1 MNAELRLRLSVG
13 LLSAA
18 VIGYEIGLTRLFSF
32 LQHYH
37 YTFLVVSG
45 AVCGLGLGAA
55 LSAAIRQ
62 GTEGLGRHLGWWAAF
77 CASSMGLGALLL
89 ATFPRMPLLL
99 MVAVAG
105 VPFIAA
111 GAFLALVFRIRH
123 TESQRLYCWDLVG
136 AALGILWIVVAL
148 EWLGGVAALISAG
161 MLALAASVLLAER
174 LLARLTMLGLLVV
187 LVVALLLARDG
198 AIDLRA
204 LAEAADKP
212 MFRALG
218 SGRNGRNTSEVVD
231 TRWSAFARTDLVD
244 RSGDTGLNLYVDG
257 GAGSYMFRFPGDYRR
272 LFFLRREAAF
282 FPYYFGKRE
291 RALIIGPG
299 GGADVL
305 YALMTGWRD
314 IEAVE
319 INPEIVDL
327 VRERGDYNGHLYDL
341 QGVDVH
347 TGDGRNYLQ
356 RSDRRYDLIAL
367 PLVYAEAADLVGYAL
382 AENYLFTREAFAAYL
397 DHLDEGGRL
406 ALVVHNHALMLR
418 VVATLEALSLERG
431 GEPGR
436 ILDHLV
442 VVNGTRGDA
451 TSEEAYRPLLLVQ
464 KKPYTA
470 YQLGEL
476 RHVMAELELNAYFL
490 PGLRERSAFAPLR
503 TAGLAA
509 FVAATEFDL
518 SPVTDDRPF
527 FYDAIPGLDV
537 KLVWLLLGSGFL
549 GVLALLAPLAF
560 GAMRERRLGELPP
573 LLWAFFAA
581 GLGAGFMMVEIHLL
595 QRFGLFLGYPT
606 LTLAVAL
613 FALLIGT
620 GAGSLVGS
628 RLGLLARPSG
638 LGLFAVGVG
647 VIYGV
652 YGLLLTS
659 ALDWAFAWS
668 LSARVGLTL
677 VLVAPLGMLLGTCF
691 PACLRLGGLQHSGIV
706 PWLWTVNGFF
716 SVLGSVGSVALGM
729 EWGAEAAL
737 GVGAAIYMLAGA
749 VLFLRGRGAV
759 AVADVDSVVESGR
772 WTIALL
778 LLLALCWYV
787 AFSFIGA
794 QSSDSALSARYPRP
808 AIAEEVW
815 PESLGTF

>member
-1 MNAELRLRLSVG
+1 MSVEFRLRLSVG
-13 LLSAA
+13 MIAAA

-37 YTFLVVSG
+37 YTFLIVSG
-45 AVCGLGLGAA
+45 AICGLGLGAV
-55 LSAAIRQ
+55 LSAGIRLNAQ
-62 GTEGLGRHLGWWAAF
+62 GLRRHLGWWALFA
-77 CASSMGLGALLL
+77 ANTMGLAALLL
-89 ATFPRMPLLL
+89 AGFPRMPLVL
-99 MVAVAG
+99 MAGVAG
-105 VPFIAA
+105 VPFVAA
-111 GAFLALVFRIRH
+111 GAYLALVFRVRH
-123 TESQRLYCWDLVG
+123 AESQRLYCWDLVG

-148 EWLGGVAALISAG
+148 GWVGGVAALVSAG
-161 MLALAASVLLAER
+161 MLALAAGALLADH
-174 LLARLTMLGLLVV
+174 LGMWAATLALAVM
-187 LVVALLLARDG
+187 LVVALGVVQREAT
-198 AIDLRA
+198 DLTA

-218 SGRNGRNTSEVVD
+218 AEHNTGAVVA

-244 RSGDTGLNLYVDG
+244 RSGNTGLNFYVDG
-257 GAGSYMFRFPGDYRR
+257 GAGSYMFRFPGDYRQ

-282 FPYYFGKRE
+282 FPYYFGKRD

-305 YALMTGWRD
+305 YALMTDWRH

-319 INPEIVDL
+319 INPEIVEM

-347 TGDGRNYLQ
+347 IGDGRNYLE
-356 RSDRRYDLIAL
+356 RSQRRYDLIAL

-418 VVATLEALSLERG
+418 VVATLEALWQQRG

-436 ILDHLV
+436 VLDHLV

-451 TSEEAYRPLLLVQ
+451 NSEEAYRPLLLIQ

-470 YQLGEL
+470 YQLGQL
-476 RHVMAELELNAYFL
+476 RKVMAELELNAYFL
-490 PGLRERSAFAPLR
+490 PGLHERSAFAPLR
-503 TAGLAA
+503 ANGLAA
-509 FVAATEFDL
+509 FVAASEFDI

-527 FYDAIPGLDV
+527 FYDATPGLEP
-537 KLVWLLLGSGFL
+537 KLRRLLLGSGL
-549 GVLALLAPLAF
+549 LCMLALTAPLAAR
-560 GAMRERRLGELPP
+560 GMRQRRAGEPPP

-620 GAGSLVGS
+620 GAGSLLGR

-638 LGLFAVGVG
+638 LGLVAVIVG
-647 VIYGV
+647 CVCGL
-652 YGLLLTS
+652 YGLLLATVLDA
-659 ALDWAFAWS
+659 ALAWS
-668 LSARVGLTL
+668 LVARVGLTL
-677 VLVAPLGMLLGTCF
+677 VLIAPLGLLLGTCF
-691 PACLRLGGLQHSGIV
+691 PACLRLGGLQHSGLV
-706 PWLWTVNGFF
+706 PWLWAVNGFF

-729 EWGAEAAL
+729 EWGAIAAL
-737 GVGAAIYMLAGA
+737 GMGALVYIIAGVALFCGSRGMPAMDTGTDLATGLSRRA
-749 VLFLRGRGAV
+749 
-759 AVADVDSVVESGR
+759 
-772 WTIALL
+772 IALL
-778 LLLALCWYV
+778 LLIGLCWYA

-794 QSSDSALSARYPRP
+794 RAADSTPSAIYPRP
-808 AIAEEVW
+808 PVAEQVW
-815 PESLGTF
+815 PKSLGAF